1 MISSVK
7 DILLYKSFKKAKLIT
22 GETALNN
29 QVSGI
34 MVMEAPDI
42 ETWGRKGLLI
52 LTSYYA
58 LEDVTEE
65 RIDLFFRHA
74 KRLGIAGFIVKVDR
88 LVEQIPDIF
97 ISSCTKYQIPLIQID
112 KATKY
117 EKIITEILE
126 TKLNRNAM
134 VLQSYYNTH
143 KQFIQ
148 LMMSQPEISQILLT
162 LKNLIYKPV
171 SLVENVKE
179 DLIGTNPELN
189 EYDILDKKL
198 LPQDQYMNLQYQQYR
213 VKYKNYH
220 PTKIY
225 SQLSISIPNLGHEEF
240 EMIIH
245 ELDDT
250 INDLNFM
257 SIENAVGALQ
267 IELVKRY
274 ALQENNRSRLNE
286 MASDLLHGRLHNQED
301 IDETISQLQLD
312 THTKYRVILFNFE
325 LPNEDASFS
334 SPLTTRFSDAL
345 INHSKLEFP
354 ERFYVTRKQKIILI
368 APVHEL
374 SLKDTKKRTEEI
386 VRRVSEKKIYKDFK
400 IHSSISNAVFLDHL
414 AEAYQQAFDTQKIL
428 QLMGNQHAVA
438 SYEDIGI
445 YQIFA
450 ETDNLERLERFI
462 PEMIWTLNEE
472 NPELLKTFQT
482 FIDVNQNYSEAAE
495 KLFVHPKTVR
505 YRIDRLKE
513 TFQIDLQNPE
523 EILRYSIGMRLLKL
537 IPSNT
542 TKKAYLNG
550 GKKDGN

>member
-7 DILLYKSFKKAKLIT
+7 DILLYKLFQKAKLIT

-29 QVSGI
+29 QVSGV

-74 KRLGIAGFIVKVDR
+74 KRLGIAGFIVKIDR
-88 LVEQIPDIF
+88 LVEEIPDVF

-126 TKLNRNAM
+126 TKINRNAI
-134 VLQSYYNTH
+134 VLQSYYNAH
-143 KQFIQ
+143 KQFIH

-162 LKNLIYKPV
+162 LKNLIHKPV
-171 SLVENVKE
+171 SLVENVKKHI
-179 DLIGTNPELN
+179 IGTDPELN
-189 EYDILDKKL
+189 AYEILDKKY
-198 LPQDQYMNLQYQQYR
+198 LPREQYMNLQYQQYQ
-213 VKYKNYH
+213 VKYNVHH

-225 SQLSISIPNLGHEEF
+225 NQLSISIPNLGYEEF
-240 EMIIH
+240 ELIIH
-245 ELDDT
+245 ELDGT
-250 INDLNFM
+250 TNDLNFM

-267 IELVKRY
+267 IDLVKRY
-274 ALQENNRSRLNE
+274 ALQENSRSRLNE

-301 IDETISQLQLD
+301 IEETISQLRLD
-312 THTKYRVILFNFE
+312 SQTKYRVILFSFE
-325 LPNEDASFS
+325 LPNQDTTFS

-345 INHSKLEFP
+345 INHSKREFP
-354 ERFYVTRKQKIILI
+354 ERFYVTRKQKVILI
-368 APVHEL
+368 VPVYEW
-374 SLKDTKKRTEEI
+374 SLKETKKRTEEM
-386 VRRVSEKKIYKDFK
+386 VRRVSENKLYKDFK
-400 IHSSISNAVFLDHL
+400 IHSSISNNVFLDHL
-414 AEAYQQAFDTQKIL
+414 AEAYRQAFDTQKIL

-450 ETDNLERLERFI
+450 ETDNLDRLERFI
-462 PEMIWTLNEE
+462 PEMIWTLHKE
-472 NPELLKTFQT
+472 NPELLKTLHT

-523 EILRYSIGMRLLKL
+523 ETLRYSIGIRLLKL
-537 IPSNT
+537 IPANT
-542 TKKAYLNG
+542 TKQTYLNG
-550 GKKDGN
+550 GSKNEK